1 MSRNTRDLLMETA
14 TGLVRRQGY
23 SAFSYADLS
32 DVVGIRKASIHHHF
46 PSKEDLG
53 EAVVDS
59 YTASFSEKLDQ
70 IHKEASDPLEQ
81 LQRYAELYREGL
93 GRKEACLCGVLASEI
108 AVLPDRVQKGVR
120 RFMSVNL
127 DWLEKTLEDDSD
139 ARLRPDIQPRRDA
152 RTVLSALQGAL
163 IIGLSTRDP
172 AAFDETVEGLLNGLR
187 SPERRPAR
195 ARRRRQH

>member
-23 SAFSYADLS
+23 CGFSYADLS
-32 DVVGIRKASIHHHF
+32 DAVGIRKASIHHHF

-59 YTASFSEKLDQ
+59 YTESFSEKLDAIQ
-70 IHKEASDPLEQ
+70 RETAGPLER

-108 AVLPDRVQKGVR
+108 AVLPSRVQKGVR

-127 DWLEKTLEDDSD
+127 RWLEKTLEEG
-139 ARLRPDIQPRRDA
+139 AFGGLRPDVQPRREA

-163 IIGLSTRDP
+163 IIGLSTQDP
-172 AAFDETVEGLLNGLR
+172 AAFDDTVEGLLSGLR
-187 SPERRPAR
+187 PSERPAIQT
-195 ARRRRQH
+195 RRRH

>member
-32 DVVGIRKASIHHHF
+32 AAVGIRKASIHHHF

-59 YTASFSEKLDQ
+59 YTASFSEMLDR
-70 IHKEASDPLEQ
+70 IHRETSNSIERLR
-81 LQRYAELYREGL
+81 RYAELYREGL
-93 GRKEACLCGVLASEI
+93 ARKEACLCGVLASEI
-108 AVLPDRVQKGVR
+108 AVLPIRVQHGVR
-120 RFMSVNL
+120 RFLSLNL
-127 DWLEKTLEDDSD
+127 RWLEETLAVDSGG
-139 ARLRPDIQPRRDA
+139 RLRLDIQPHREA

-163 IIGLSTRDP
+163 IIGLSTQDP
-172 AAFDETVEGLLNGLR
+172 AAFDETVEGLLSGLR
-187 SPERRPAR
+187 SSERPGTRNRRRP
-195 ARRRRQH
+195 

>member
-32 DVVGIRKASIHHHF
+32 AAVGIRKASIHHHF

-59 YTASFSEKLDQ
+59 YTASFSEMLDR
-70 IHKEASDPLEQ
+70 IHRETSNSIERLR
-81 LQRYAELYREGL
+81 RYAELYREGL
-93 GRKEACLCGVLASEI
+93 ARKEACLCGVLASEI
-108 AVLPDRVQKGVR
+108 AVLPIRVQHGVR
-120 RFMSVNL
+120 RFLSLNL
-127 DWLEKTLEDDSD
+127 RWLEETLAADSGG
-139 ARLRPDIQPRRDA
+139 RLRLDIQPHREA

-163 IIGLSTRDP
+163 IIGLSTQDP
-172 AAFDETVEGLLNGLR
+172 AAFDETVEGLLSGLR
-187 SPERRPAR
+187 SSERPGTRN
-195 ARRRRQH
+195 RRRH